1 MNNSPFPPFPPEPE
15 CVGTCPRCGAKL
27 YGWETVYTDG
37 REIVAC
43 ENCAEER
50 TASDILEEW

>member
-1 MNNSPFPPFPPEPE
+1 MNELPFPPEPA
-15 CVGTCPRCGAKL
+15 CIGTCPRCGAKL